1 MKICVIIPTLNEEK
15 NIKKIFYKIK
25 KTKIKLDI
33 LFVDDDS
40 DDRSQEL
47 IRKLSKKYQNAK
59 YIFRKNKIGIGSDHK
74 DAIKHAYKKKYDL
87 LITMDADGTHN
98 PKYFKKMIL
107 NAKTYDYVIT
117 SRFIESDLINDW
129 PLFRKLLTYARHFL
143 VKIFLK
149 MSLDASGAYRSFYLK
164 KIALKDILSAKN
176 NDYAFFWE
184 VTYIIKK
191 RGYSINEIP
200 VKLIYRKLGKS
211 KMKFRHILYS
221 LIYLFKVFIFHK

>member
-33 LFVDDDS
+33 LFVDDNS
-40 DDRSQEL
+40 IDRSQEL
-47 IRKLSKKYQNAK
+47 IKELSKKYQNIK
-59 YIFRKNKIGIGSDHK
+59 YIFRKNKVGIGSAHK
-74 DAIKHAYKKKYDL
+74 DAIKHVYKKKYDL
-87 LITMDADGTHN
+87 LITMDGDGTHD
-98 PKYFKKMIL
+98 PKYLKKMIL

-143 VKIFLK
+143 VKFFLE
-149 MSLDASGAYRSFYLK
+149 MSFDASGAYRSFYLK

-191 RGYSINEIP
+191 RGYSIKEIP

-211 KMKFRHILYS
+211 KMKFSHILYS
-221 LIYLFKVFIFHK
+221 LTYLFKIYLNK

>member
-1 MKICVIIPTLNEEK
+1 MKICAIIPTLNEEK
-15 NIKKIFYKIK
+15 NILNIVSKIK
-25 KTKIKLDI
+25 KTRIKLDI
-33 LFVDDDS
+33 LFVDDNS
-40 DDRSQEL
+40 NDRSQEL
-47 IRKLSKKYQNAK
+47 IKKLSKKYQNIQ
-59 YIFRKNKIGIGSDHK
+59 YIFRKNKVGIGSAHK
-74 DAIKHAYKKKYDL
+74 DGIKHVYKKKYDL
-87 LITMDADGTHN
+87 VITMDADGTHN

-117 SRFIESDLINDW
+117 SRFIESGLISDW
-129 PLFRKLLTYARHFL
+129 PFSRKLLTYARHLL
-143 VKIFLK
+143 VKIFLG
-149 MSLDASGAYRSFYLK
+149 MSLDASGAYRCFYLK
-164 KIALKDILSAKN
+164 RIALKDILSAKN

-211 KMKFRHILYS
+211 KMKFSHIIYS